1 MTRISYVVM
10 FLAFAVGLALFCPNP
25 GFAHEGE
32 HSKKATITGQVVG
45 TTCYLVHESKGEQHL
60 ECATECAEKGIPLAI
75 LESGSGQLYLPLA
88 SCHHAAA
95 NGQLMPFIEKKV
107 KVTGVV
113 IEKNGMKAIMME
125 KVEAA
130 D

>member
-1 MTRISYVVM
+1 MIRISYGVTV
-10 FLAFAVGLALFCPNP
+10 LTFAMGLALLCPKQ
-25 GFAHEGE
+25 GFAHEGK

-45 TTCYLVHESKGEQHL
+45 TTCYFAHESKGEQHVQ
-60 ECATECAEKGIPLAI
+60 CATECAKKGIPLAI

-88 SCHHAAA
+88 TDHHTAA
-95 NGQLMPFIEKKV
+95 NGQLMPFIEKQV

-113 IEKNGMKAIMME
+113 IEKNGMKAILME
-125 KVEAA
+125 KVEAV

>member
-1 MTRISYVVM
+1 MGS
-10 FLAFAVGLALFCPNP
+10 ALFCPKP
-25 GFAHEGE
+25 GFAHEEE

-45 TTCYLVHESKGEQHL
+45 TTCYLVHGTFLAMGSAGDLQAPRQ
-60 ECATECAEKGIPLAI
+60 CATECAEKGIPLAI

-88 SCHHAAA
+88 SGHHAAA
-95 NGQLMPFIEKKV
+95 NGQLMPFIEQKV

-130 D
+130 DED

>member
-1 MTRISYVVM
+1 MLWVRRCFAPSRDLPTRGNT
-10 FLAFAVGLALFCPNP
+10 ARKPP
-25 GFAHEGE
+25 
-32 HSKKATITGQVVG
+32 ITGQVVG

-60 ECATECAEKGIPLAI
+60 ECATECAGKGIPLAI

-88 SCHHAAA
+88 SGHHAAA

-107 KVTGVV
+107 KVTGVL